1 MDSIADFV
9 GSVTYDPEAV
19 QAMSLAYDAV
29 LKELHD
35 RGQPEMVR
43 EIIAK
48 RIIELA
54 AIGEREPQ
62 RLCDTVLSEFG
73 LMRP

>member
-1 MDSIADFV
+1 MDSIAEFV